1 MEDLNLG
8 AESATHLCVLVH
20 GVRPPFPSPIPPNTN
35 PPSPQQL
42 WGNPTHMLSIA
53 KTLRAAHPPS
63 SLYIL
68 LTTSNSGMHTYDGIH
83 TCGERVC
90 HEIEQT
96 LALHPSLV
104 KLSVVGYS
112 LGGLVARY
120 AIGLLHAQGT
130 LDALECKNF
139 AAFASPFLGVRSPR
153 GGWRGAAWNFLG
165 SRTLAASGR
174 QLFGEDGFEG
184 TGRPLVEVLADGRGV
199 FARGLGRFGRRTV
212 YANVVNDRTAEWY
225 TTGVDRRDPWGEWLE
240 AGGEGVRFVEGY
252 EDVVLEPVQP
262 ALVGGVGRR
271 RRGGEGL
278 GVVVRRWVGRAPLV
292 LALVVLI
299 PIGVVG
305 YFINAGIQ
313 TRRSSTRVKEH
324 EKGLGVTIKDYRSA
338 RLWMDEIRE
347 RVVEDLGGETLGD
360 QEYLGEGEE
369 SGEEEIVKRERRMS
383 IPERPTLALAPYQ
396 FKAIEELDK
405 LGFRKY
411 PVWIHKVRH
420 SHAAIVVRSE
430 TSSFAEGQLVLNHWV
445 KEEFLI

>member
-1 MEDLNLG
+1 MASTFRGKFPEPGFLASPSRPSLGLLYKTTGVSRRIATSALVIFASSIAQHQQHFAPAYLTPTHTNHSAKMEDLNTG

-20 GVRPPFPSPIPPNTN
+20 GVRPPPLPPTPPKTN
-35 PPSPQQL
+35 PPAQQL

-53 KTLRAAHPPS
+53 KTLRAVHPPS

-68 LTTSNSGMHTYDGIH
+68 LTTSNAGMHTYDGIH

-96 LALHPSLV
+96 LSLHPSLT

-130 LDALECKNF
+130 LDNLECKNF

-153 GGWRGAAWNFLG
+153 GGWRGGMWNFLG

-199 FARGLGRFGRRTV
+199 FAKGLGRFGRRTV

-240 AGGEGVRFVEGY
+240 SGGEGVKFVEGY

-262 ALVGGVGRR
+262 ALLGGGSGGGRGGRR
-271 RRGGEGL
+271 GWG
-278 GVVVRRWVGRAPLV
+278 RW
-292 LALVVLI
+292 
-299 PIGVVG
+299 
-305 YFINAGIQ
+305 
-313 TRRSSTRVKEH
+313 
-324 EKGLGVTIKDYRSA
+324 
-338 RLWMDEIRE
+338 
-347 RVVEDLGGETLGD
+347 
-360 QEYLGEGEE
+360 
-369 SGEEEIVKRERRMS
+369 
-383 IPERPTLALAPYQ
+383 
-396 FKAIEELDK
+396 
-405 LGFRKY
+405 
-411 PVWIHKVRH
+411 
-420 SHAAIVVRSE
+420 
-430 TSSFAEGQLVLNHWV
+430 
-445 KEEFLI
+445 